1 MFLGTAIMTREDGE
15 VDGNDSLLLEKAAAH
30 CALMDFVVVLSHT
43 SLMKETA
50 REKKLQPG

>member
-15 VDGNDSLLLEKAAAH
+15 VDGDDSLLLEKAATH
-30 CALMDFVVVLSHT
+30 CALMDFIVVISHT

-50 REKKLQPG
+50 QEKKLQPG